1 VNEKGDPIAGRAEAL
16 LLCGFDGTTADGMS
30 DGLLAECAGVV
41 LFARNLETAEQSAAL
56 TSALRKRFEE
66 RSALPPIVAIDE
78 EGGTVSRIGAFGTA
92 MPSAM
97 ALGATGDPQ
106 LTHDVYKT
114 IGEELTALGVTLDF
128 APVADANTNPRNP
141 VIGVRSFG
149 DQPIASMHV
158 PAAIAGLHDA
168 GVAAAAKHFPGHG
181 DASVDSHEALPVI
194 EHGAARLREIELA
207 PFRAAIAA
215 GVDVVMAAHVAVPTI
230 DPSGSP
236 ASLSRPVLTG
246 LLREELGFDGVICTD
261 CLEMGAIA
269 GRYPPGEEAVLA
281 IEAGA
286 DLVTYSSSADAV
298 RAAVRAIR
306 DAVGTGRLDRKRVE
320 RSIERVAK
328 LRRGFRPSAAPPLA
342 SVGAKPHRDVALAAA
357 RRAMTI
363 VRDPASIL
371 PLRLSTGDKIFLVQ
385 FADDAHSPAQTG
397 KTSTQLGALLAKGPA
412 RVHEQVRSLEPAG
425 HEYKQLLMAAASA
438 TVIVAVTRRAW
449 AHPLQARAVGDL
461 ALAGKP
467 LVVVAAREPYD
478 ASDAP
483 AGAAVLAAYGDDAAS
498 TQATAEVL
506 LGAQPALGKLP
517 VTLDGCAFADENVTR

>member
-168 GVAAAAKHFPGHG
+168 GR
-181 DASVDSHEALPVI
+181 S
-194 EHGAARLREIELA
+194 GAAPVGHFGHSGSTFALTRRGRRRKVQ
-207 PFRAAIAA
+207 FRAAARIRQ
-215 GVDVVMAAHVAVPTI
+215 PRI
-230 DPSGSP
+230 P
-236 ASLSRPVLTG
+236 ASRKKSTEWHL
-246 LLREELGFDGVICTD
+246 
-261 CLEMGAIA
+261 
-269 GRYPPGEEAVLA
+269 
-281 IEAGA
+281 
-286 DLVTYSSSADAV
+286 
-298 RAAVRAIR
+298 IR
-306 DAVGTGRLDRKRVE
+306 R
-320 RSIERVAK
+320 
-328 LRRGFRPSAAPPLA
+328 
-342 SVGAKPHRDVALAAA
+342 
-357 RRAMTI
+357 
-363 VRDPASIL
+363 
-371 PLRLSTGDKIFLVQ
+371 
-385 FADDAHSPAQTG
+385 
-397 KTSTQLGALLAKGPA
+397 
-412 RVHEQVRSLEPAG
+412 
-425 HEYKQLLMAAASA
+425 
-438 TVIVAVTRRAW
+438 
-449 AHPLQARAVGDL
+449 
-461 ALAGKP
+461 
-467 LVVVAAREPYD
+467 
-478 ASDAP
+478 
-483 AGAAVLAAYGDDAAS
+483 
-498 TQATAEVL
+498 
-506 LGAQPALGKLP
+506 
-517 VTLDGCAFADENVTR
+517 